1 MYFIDQYINETMIN
15 TFKNFTKKKLAGLLL
30 ILVIIIAF
38 GFGGFGG
45 GFNPGNQNNI
55 AKINNKNISTQDF
68 MDYLNQ
74 SGLSQQVIKENIDK
88 NILEELLS
96 TLVSTTLLQLEI
108 KDLNLTISERALIER
123 IKKNKNFQDENE
135 KFQRTLY
142 EKFLL
147 TNNTN
152 APLYEI
158 KLKKNI
164 LQKQLFT
171 YLNGGTRS
179 PTFLINKHYKEENN
193 KLDIDYINLDK
204 FYKKTNQF
212 TNQEIQ
218 IFVSENA
225 DKLKQDYI
233 DFSYAIITPKNIT
246 GLEEFNQEFFDM
258 IDNIENKISKNIEFK
273 TIVNELKIVPTI
285 KKDYIKLENK
295 KTIEN
300 KIYNSRIN
308 KTEILEEKGTFIFY
322 HIDKINNKLPSLD
335 NNEFKKQIKNLLFQ
349 KEKFE
354 FNKKILDQITKKK
367 FDQLSF
373 DNLGKSEIKSI
384 KLNSIKDDKK
394 FEINSVELLYSL
406 PINTFTLVADTKNNV
421 FVAKIIDYEEQNI
434 LQNSDEFNQI
444 TIEANAK
451 DKNILLKSYDF
462 LLNDKYKV
470 VINQKTLDRVK
481 NYFR

>member
-108 KDLNLTISERALIER
+108 KDLNLTISESALIER

-147 TNNTN
+147 TNSTN

-158 KLKKNI
+158 RLKKNI

-218 IFVSENA
+218 IFVNENA

-285 KKDYIKLENK
+285 KKDYIKLENN

-335 NNEFKKQIKNLLFQ
+335 NNEFKNQIKNLLFQ